1 MESGEWEVGS
11 GKWGMGNGLS
21 VVTLSLPKG
30 DEEQRTF
37 FTPWFGKL
45 TMTRAVV
52 NEANEN
58 E

>member
-1 MESGEWEVGS
+1 MVN
-11 GKWGMGNGLS
+11 GKWEMGNGLS

-37 FTPWFGKL
+37 FTPCFGKI

>member
-1 MESGEWEVGS
+1 MGNEEWEVGS

-37 FTPWFGKL
+37 FTPWFGKPACPVGRL
-45 TMTRAVV
+45 SF
-52 NEANEN
+52 EY
-58 E
+58 